1 MAEAVSVSHGTS
13 AHSRVLLD
21 GIRWQKRLTGEQVRF
36 RVARELHDTVAQDL
50 AGLIV
55 GLENFRREQHGRRS
69 AEHAIEML
77 QDNIRVVLSNV
88 RQLLYDLRG
97 VPGIEK
103 DFVGSVRDGLLQP
116 FQQRTGI
123 PVDVSLS
130 RSWPS
135 AIPAEMALNLYRI
148 IQEAINNVERHSRAS
163 RVWISLQW
171 PTDHSFLA
179 LTIVDDGRGF
189 AVDES
194 RYGFGL
200 LGMKERALL
209 LGGTLAVA
217 SAGDGSG
224 TELTISV
231 PKGEWE

>member
-1 MAEAVSVSHGTS
+1 MAEAVSVSNETSTRGRMVLGT
-13 AHSRVLLD
+13 HR
-21 GIRWQKRLTGEQVRF
+21 RKKLTEEQVEF

-50 AGLIV
+50 AGMIV

-69 AEHAIEML
+69 AEREIEML
-77 QDNIRVVLSNV
+77 QDSIREVLSNV

-103 DFVGSVRDGLLQP
+103 DFVGSIRDGLLHQ
-116 FQQRTGI
+116 FRQRSGI
-123 PVDVSLS
+123 RVDVSLS
-130 RSWPS
+130 CSWPS

-148 IQEAINNVERHSRAS
+148 IQEALNNVERHSRAR

-171 PTDHSFLA
+171 PTAHSFLT
-179 LTIVDDGRGF
+179 LTIGDDGRGF
-189 AVDES
+189 AVDDS

-209 LGGTLAVA
+209 LGGTLAVS
-217 SAGDGSG
+217 SAGNGRG

-231 PKGEWE
+231 PKGGWE